1 MTMAEAV
8 TGIKS
13 KAESLPV
20 QESESS
26 SRVRGIPILVNTYLR
41 DKIFIVAFPLKLNH
55 HEVEFQTLAWFGQRE
70 PLIKSILYKD
80 RGTPVFD
87 GNGFEWGK
95 GVD

>member
-1 MTMAEAV
+1 MAEAV

-41 DKIFIVAFPLKLNH
+41 DKIFIVAFSPK
-55 HEVEFQTLAWFGQRE
+55 TK
-70 PLIKSILYKD
+70 P
-80 RGTPVFD
+80 P
-87 GNGFEWGK
+87 
-95 GVD
+95 